1 MRVIQFTKAAAD
13 PHKSFGSPAASF
25 LLLADGNGN
34 CHINCLQLEMNGKVE
49 SPSITHGIRR
59 LWW

>member
-34 CHINCLQLEMNGKVE
+34 CHIN
-49 SPSITHGIRR
+49 
-59 LWW
+59 